1 MLPRQLVGAPIAVVA
16 DAEVSDEAI
25 AEFLAAAEAKVA
37 EIPVAVL
44 DTPSSNEK
52 AIEVP
57 DRPAVSQSPQSG
69 SDIPVDITNGE
80 DDADIHATLHARR
93 FATELGINLNNVTAT
108 GRNNR
113 ISRQDV
119 INAVVAAGG
128 SIEAAA
134 SGMRAGH
141 RDLKYDAAGPGT
153 SAPGISLG
161 DLDPSLATDIPMNS
175 MRRAISSRMTLSKN
189 SAPHFRVVIDADIDQ
204 LLAARAELNA
214 SDEEQKVSVTDYL
227 VKATAMALLEVP
239 ECNIQFDGSTIR
251 RFFDAHISVA
261 IALENGLV
269 APVVRNANSKTV
281 RQISRDIASFV
292 ERAKTGSL
300 AIDDLDGGTFT
311 LSNLGAYG
319 VKQFDAIINPPQG
332 AILAVGRAE
341 RRYVERDGKPAAAT
355 ILTLTLSADHRV
367 IDGAVAAK
375 MLQSLKSI
383 LGDPSHIG

>member
-1 MLPRQLVGAPIAVVA
+1 MAV
-16 DAEVSDEAI
+16 
-25 AEFLAAAEAKVA
+25 
-37 EIPVAVL
+37 
-44 DTPSSNEK
+44 
-52 AIEVP
+52 
-57 DRPAVSQSPQSG
+57 
-69 SDIPVDITNGE
+69 
-80 DDADIHATLHARR
+80 
-93 FATELGINLNNVTAT
+93 
-108 GRNNR
+108 
-113 ISRQDV
+113 
-119 INAVVAAGG
+119 
-128 SIEAAA
+128 
-134 SGMRAGH
+134 
-141 RDLKYDAAGPGT
+141 
-153 SAPGISLG
+153 
-161 DLDPSLATDIPMNS
+161 
-175 MRRAISSRMTLSKN
+175 
-189 SAPHFRVVIDADIDQ
+189 
-204 LLAARAELNA
+204 
-214 SDEEQKVSVTDYL
+214 
-227 VKATAMALLEVP
+227 LEVP

-367 IDGAVAAK
+367 IDGAVGAK
-375 MLQSLKSI
+375 ILQSLKSI
-383 LGDPSHIG
+383 LGDPSHLG